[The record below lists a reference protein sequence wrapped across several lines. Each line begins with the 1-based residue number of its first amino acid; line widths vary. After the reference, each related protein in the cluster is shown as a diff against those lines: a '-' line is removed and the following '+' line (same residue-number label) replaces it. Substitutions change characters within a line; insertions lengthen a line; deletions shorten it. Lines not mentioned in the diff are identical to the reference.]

1 MSQMISSSLKP
12 IVTKVINPV
21 ARLALRFGLTP
32 NIVTLLGTVGLVSS
46 ALYFLPHGR
55 FFAGSLAITLFSLS
69 DLFDGAMAR
78 LSNLGASKWGAFLDS
93 TLDRISDA
101 AIHAGVAIYLI
112 KKDEA
117 LAFVVIFAMVLGFL
131 ISYIRAKAEGLGIEC
146 TVGIAERTER
156 LTIAL
161 FAIGLYGLGISV
173 ALVAGFWLLTILGLI
188 TVIQRVLVVKRAT
201 S

>member
-1 MSQMISSSLKP
+1 MISSSLKP

-32 NIVTLLGTVGLVSS
+32 NVVTLLGTVGLVIS
-46 ALYFLPHGR
+46 AFYFLPHGR

-112 KKDEA
+112 KKDDA

-131 ISYIRAKAEGLGIEC
+131 ISYIRAKAEALGIEC

-156 LTIAL
+156 LAIAL

>member
-1 MSQMISSSLKP
+1 MISSSLKP

>member
-21 ARLALRFGLTP
+21 ARLALRFGMTP
-32 NIVTLLGTVGLVSS
+32 NVVTLLGTVGLVSS

-101 AIHAGVAIYLI
+101 AIHAGVAIFLI

-131 ISYIRAKAEGLGIEC
+131 ISYIRAKAEALGIEC
-146 TVGIAERTER
+146 SVGIAERTER
-156 LTIAL
+156 LAIAL
-161 FAIGLYGLGISV
+161 FAIGLYGLGISA

>member
-1 MSQMISSSLKP
+1 MISSSLKP
-12 IVTKVINPV
+12 IVTKLINPV

-32 NIVTLLGTVGLVSS
+32 NVVTFLGTVGLVTS
-46 ALYFLPHGR
+46 ALYFLPHGS

-156 LTIAL
+156 LAIAL

-173 ALVAGFWLLTILGLI
+173 ALLAGFWLLTILGLI
-188 TVIQRVLVVKRAT
+188 TVLQRVLVVKRAT

>member
-1 MSQMISSSLKP
+1 MISSSLKP

-21 ARLALRFGLTP
+21 ARLALRLGLTP
-32 NIVTLLGTVGLVSS
+32 NVVTSLGTVGLVSS
-46 ALYFLPHGR
+46 AFYFLPHGR
-55 FFAGSLAITLFSLS
+55 FFAGSVAITLFSLS

-101 AIHAGVAIYLI
+101 AIYAGVAIYLI

-117 LAFVVIFAMVLGFL
+117 LVFVVIFAMVLGFL
-131 ISYIRAKAEGLGIEC
+131 ISYIRAKAEALDIEC

-156 LTIAL
+156 LAIAL

>member
-1 MSQMISSSLKP
+1 MISSSLKP

-21 ARLALRFGLTP
+21 ARLALRLGLTP
-32 NIVTLLGTVGLVSS
+32 NVVTSLGTVGLVSS
-46 ALYFLPHGR
+46 AFYFLPHGR
-55 FFAGSLAITLFSLS
+55 FFAGSVAITLFSLS

-101 AIHAGVAIYLI
+101 AIYAGVAIYLI

-117 LAFVVIFAMVLGFL
+117 LVFVVIFAMVLGFL
-131 ISYIRAKAEGLGIEC
+131 ISYIRAKAEALDIEC

-156 LTIAL
+156 LAIAL

-173 ALVAGFWLLTILGLI
+173 ALLAGFWLLTILGLI